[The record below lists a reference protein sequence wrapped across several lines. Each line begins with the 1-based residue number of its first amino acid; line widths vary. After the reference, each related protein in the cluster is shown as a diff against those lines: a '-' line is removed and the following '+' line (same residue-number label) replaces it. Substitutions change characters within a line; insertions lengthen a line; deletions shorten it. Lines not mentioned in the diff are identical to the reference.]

1 MSKIR
6 DTVLRLANN
15 RVINNPLTNNPVT
28 RFVGNAIKTLANDP
42 SLQQWFGHGVNEV
55 ANMVLHGQP
64 APIYARTASP
74 KDQAI
79 APPQLQQEEEVT
91 VTSHGPA
98 EPAQSVSVE
107 ASAPQQEA
115 SVEAPAIE
123 PVESMLEQTMHEIEQ
138 APELNHPEQEM
149 QV

>member
-1 MSKIR
+1 MSRLR
-6 DTVLRLANN
+6 DAVHRLANN
-15 RVINNPLTNNPVT
+15 RAINNPVTNNPVT

-64 APIYARTASP
+64 APIYARSASP
-74 KDQAI
+74 KDQEI
-79 APPQLQQEEEVT
+79 VAPHVQQEEEVT

-98 EPAQSVSVE
+98 EPAQAVN
-107 ASAPQQEA
+107 
-115 SVEAPAIE
+115 VEAPVAHSEVSAEAPTIE

-138 APELNHPEQEM
+138 TPELNHPEQEM
-149 QV
+149 YV